1 MVLIMMMT
9 AMVTSSRYLYINP
22 IHLTLIFLHETAMK
36 NYPLPSIIL
45 HWLTVC
51 AVVVAYITSGDPTD
65 NHGIAD
71 VILGQ
76 IHVASG
82 LLLIPLVFLRLF
94 FRVYLGVPKSQPESH
109 LWHLLVSTAQSLLY
123 LLMLLVPLAGLISL
137 MDKTQ
142 TYVLAGISL
151 PSIKPT
157 MWLSWLGDIHPF
169 LGNAFVIMA
178 GIHGL
183 AALWHHYYLRDHT
196 LKSMLPWTR

>member
-1 MVLIMMMT
+1 
-9 AMVTSSRYLYINP
+9 
-22 IHLTLIFLHETAMK
+22 MK

-51 AVVVAYITSGDPTD
+51 VVVVAYITSGDPTD
-65 NHGIAD
+65 THSTTD

-82 LLLIPLVFLRLF
+82 LLVIPLVFLRLF
-94 FRVYLGVPKSQPESH
+94 FKLYLGAPKSQPGSS
-109 LWHLLVSTAQSLLY
+109 LWHLLVSTVQGALY

-137 MDKTQ
+137 MSKTQ
-142 TYVLAGISL
+142 NYVFAGITL
-151 PSIKPT
+151 PLIKISSI
-157 MWLSWLGDIHPF
+157 WFSWIGDVHPF
-169 LGNAFVIMA
+169 LGNAFVILA

-183 AALWHHYYLRDHT
+183 AALWHHYCLRDHT